1 MAAPNVTHIYNLC
14 RAGDWAAARETG
26 RYLGSADDLRDG
38 FIHFST
44 AAQVSAS
51 AAKHRA
57 GVTDLMLL
65 CVRVDALGDALRW
78 EPSRGGA
85 LFPHLYG
92 PLPVTCVHRADPLPL
107 GPDGAHVFPDWLQDD
122 RPPDDRA

>member
-1 MAAPNVTHIYNLC
+1 MAAPDVTYIYNLC
-14 RAGDWAAARETG
+14 RAGDWAAARRAG
-26 RYLGSADDLRDG
+26 HYVGSADDQRDG
-38 FIHFST
+38 FIHLST
-44 AAQVSAS
+44 AAQVTAS

-57 GVTDLMLL
+57 GVPDLMLL
-65 CVRVDALGDALRW
+65 WVRANALGAALRW

-92 PLPVTCVHRADPLPL
+92 PLPVACVHRTDPLPL

-122 RPPDDRA
+122 RPPDGGP